1 MICTYSTNTD
11 KTISTSSKKF
21 IEIEKTDQQALDN
34 FLNQLRNS
42 NIVNLLNL
50 DENADPNL
58 NFNKFM
64 ERFMKLKQEC
74 LKKKGSSL

>member
-11 KTISTSSKKF
+11 KTISTSNKKL
-21 IEIEKTDQQALDN
+21 IEIEKNYQQALDN
-34 FLNQLRNS
+34 FLKQLGNS

-64 ERFMKLKQEC
+64 EHFIKLNRNV
-74 LKKKGSSL
+74 